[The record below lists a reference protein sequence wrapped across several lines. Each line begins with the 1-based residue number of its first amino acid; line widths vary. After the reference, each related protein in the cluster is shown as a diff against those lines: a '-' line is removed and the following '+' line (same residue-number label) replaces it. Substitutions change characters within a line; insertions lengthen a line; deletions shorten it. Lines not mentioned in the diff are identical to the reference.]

1 MQNFAYT
8 ARDGS
13 GAAVNGV
20 IVAESIAEASKL
32 LRGEGKYPTSVRA
45 ASETPVGSPN
55 TPETVAAPAIG
66 KGGVKITRQ
75 EVIQFSTQ
83 LAIMIETGVHI
94 DGNGPA
100 MFCGVQRTD
109 FDWSTLKYNPDSREI
124 LQGYRDA
131 ETSQHVP
138 GERGFNGRSIDMGVV

>member
-1 MQNFAYT
+1 MQNFIYT

-45 ASETPVGSPN
+45 ASDEPPASPN

-83 LAIMIETGVHI
+83 LAIMIETGVPLSEALDCIATQADKPHVKKL
-94 DGNGPA
+94 
-100 MFCGVQRTD
+100 VQDVAHSVQGGSD
-109 FDWSTLKYNPDSREI
+109 FSTALSR
-124 LQGYRDA
+124 
-131 ETSQHVP
+131 HP
-138 GERGFNGRSIDMGVV
+138 RSF